1 MSNISHKIIKFPC
14 ITDDRGNLTFIEG
27 LNHIPFTINRV
38 YWIFDVPG
46 GALRN
51 GHAYHTQEE
60 CIIALSGSVDI
71 FIDDGKTSQLVTLDR
86 AYMGLCISKKI
97 WREIHNFSTNAVVMV
112 LASGPYSKS
121 EYITDKTEFKRIYDQ
136 KI

>member
-1 MSNISHKIIKFPC
+1 M
-14 ITDDRGNLTFIEG
+14 
-27 LNHIPFTINRV
+27 
-38 YWIFDVPG
+38 PG